1 MPSLPGSNRPPRVK
15 AELLELVKNTYMNWL
30 LDREQRAEEFN
41 VLGNLVQ
48 QVPVR
53 RLVPHSDPRKIPQLC
68 ELIESDSHRM
78 LATS

>member
-1 MPSLPGSNRPPRVK
+1 
-15 AELLELVKNTYMNWL
+15 LLELVKNTYMNWL

-53 RLVPHSDPRKIPQLC
+53 RLAPHSDPVKIGQLC
-68 ELIESDSHRM
+68 ELIERDAGKM
-78 LATS
+78 LMTR